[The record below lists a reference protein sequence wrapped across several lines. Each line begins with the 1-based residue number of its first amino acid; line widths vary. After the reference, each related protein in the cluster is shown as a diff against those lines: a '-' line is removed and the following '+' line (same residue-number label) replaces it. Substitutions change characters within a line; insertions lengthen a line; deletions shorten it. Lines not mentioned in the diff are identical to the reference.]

1 MLNRTLMMILLSLL
15 LPSSAA
21 AGDELEQLGGSS
33 DRPSSERPSAE
44 PPPAARAPGLPALS
58 DLEANADT
66 GVRLT
71 LLVTLALE
79 RLAGLEVLMASTPA
93 GTERDAALAE
103 LVGIRQN
110 LHGALLEVGRIRQ
123 DGDLRLWLAQQ
134 GLVEASAPAE
144 GEPAAEL
151 SPDEPLTITAD
162 EYAAITAAIEGVA
175 FTTGKMQVL
184 LEELAARRVTTA
196 QARGLMEL
204 FSFSRDRVDALIF
217 LHPRIQDPENFDGLL
232 SALKFESDRA
242 SVRSQLGL
250 DG

>member
-1 MLNRTLMMILLSLL
+1 MLKRLPVLIAFLL
-15 LPSSAA
+15 LAPRPASA
-21 AGDELEQLGGSS
+21 DNELELLGGSS
-33 DRPSSERPSAE
+33 SRAPAGAE
-44 PPPAARAPGLPALS
+44 PAPVPELS
-58 DLEANADT
+58 TLAELEDDADT
-66 GVRLT
+66 GVRVT
-71 LLVTLALE
+71 LLVSLALE
-79 RLAGLEVLMASTPA
+79 RLSGLEVLISSTPA

-103 LVGIRQN
+103 LVGIRQS
-110 LHGALLEVGRIRQ
+110 LHGALLEVGRLREQ
-123 DGDLRLWLAQQ
+123 GDLRLWFVQQ
-134 GLVEASAPAE
+134 GLVQQGLGESAPSAE
-144 GEPAAEL
+144 RATPTAPSAVEPL
-151 SPDEPLTITAD
+151 VLTPDEYSAVTRD
-162 EYAAITAAIEGVA
+162 IEAVA

-184 LEELAARRVTTA
+184 REQLDVRRVSAA